1 MTCVTVSEIGNF
13 LRKAILCMKLDPL
26 NHCTGLAFVDK
37 YMRHV
42 NQLLFCKKVNICSR
56 RSQNSE
62 KYSDTAALMPRK
74 KRSVLASSENG
85 KKSNE
90 ERPEKRMWIDRD
102 IATPIAS
109 ASSGDKEV
117 C

>member
-1 MTCVTVSEIGNF
+1 MTVSEIGNF
-13 LRKAILCMKLDPL
+13 LRKAILCMKLDLL

-42 NQLLFCKKVNICSR
+42 NQLLYCKKVNICS

-62 KYSDTAALMPRK
+62 KYSDTAALMLRK
-74 KRSVLASSENG
+74 KCSVLASSENG

-90 ERPEKRMWIDRD
+90 EERPEKRMRIDRD

>member
-1 MTCVTVSEIGNF
+1 
-13 LRKAILCMKLDPL
+13 
-26 NHCTGLAFVDK
+26 
-37 YMRHV
+37 
-42 NQLLFCKKVNICSR
+42 
-56 RSQNSE
+56 
-62 KYSDTAALMPRK
+62 MPRK

-90 ERPEKRMWIDRD
+90 EERPEKRMRIDRD